1 MPEPDDD
8 LDYRHAPGT
17 RVHYTAHQRGAGL
30 TALGG
35 LALHLPG
42 ALFGLLL
49 IGLLSRG
56 LQSTTGIPYGI
67 PVALWLA
74 AGVLCF
80 HRPTEVC
87 VARYLL
93 RLHPPLPEELALLTS
108 VWREV
113 TVRAGV
119 DGSRYQLWIEESG
132 DVTSSAAGG
141 HLVIVTRR
149 SLDTLP
155 TSQLAA
161 VLAHELGH
169 HTAGHTWSRMLTWWY
184 ALPGRLLWLIL
195 QPGAR
200 LILRE
205 AKRIPALA
213 ALLLG
218 AALAWAGYLTLAA
231 TYGAPLLLLALPF
244 LTAAVG
250 RRAELRADRHAALL
264 GFGPPLAEVLAAAAG
279 PEDEEVGTLQLLLS
293 PDPHHRTRLHRLQ
306 PYLPP
311 PGRERRRAATP

>member
-1 MPEPDDD
+1 M
-8 LDYRHAPGT
+8 
-17 RVHYTAHQRGAGL
+17 HYTAHQRGTGL
-30 TALGG
+30 TALGR

-56 LQSTTGIPYGI
+56 LQGATGIPYGI

-80 HRPTEVC
+80 HRPTEAC
-87 VARYLL
+87 LARYLL
-93 RLHPPLPEELALLTS
+93 RLHPPRPEELALLAS

-113 TVRAGV
+113 TARAGV
-119 DGSRYQLWIEESG
+119 DGNRYQLWVEESSE
-132 DVTSSAAGG
+132 VTSSAAGG
-141 HLVIVTRR
+141 HIVIVTRR
-149 SLDTLP
+149 SLETLR

-169 HTAGHTWSRMLTWWY
+169 HTAGHTWSRLLTWWY

-195 QPGAR
+195 RPAGRVA
-200 LILRE
+200 LRE
-205 AKRIPALA
+205 AKRMPVPA

-218 AALAWAGYLTLAA
+218 AALVWGGCLALAA

-244 LTAAVG
+244 LTAAVA
-250 RRAELRADRHAALL
+250 RRAELRADRHAAIL
-264 GFGPPLAEVLAAAAG
+264 GFGPPLAEVLAAAG
-279 PEDEEVGTLQLLLS
+279 PDDEEVGTLQLLLS
-293 PDPHHRTRLHRLQ
+293 PDPHPRTRLHHLRR
-306 PYLPP
+306 YLPP
-311 PGRERRRAATP
+311 PG